1 MGTHFRHDSFLFSS
15 AFRSFYTDG
24 VFKTL
29 TKPASDPFALCQDV
43 AQAFDQARHAGITH
57 PIVVGAIPFD
67 VSQPSSL
74 YIPQTC
80 HFLSREAFKQKL
92 GAAPQT
98 SLRVVARHLPPER
111 EAFLDMVKSAVHVI
125 RQGELQKIVLSRM
138 QSLEVEE
145 PLNTIALLATLAEQ
159 NPNGYYFHLPMAA
172 DRCLFGAS
180 PELLLR
186 QEARSI
192 WTTPLA
198 GTARR
203 GADEQEDRDNGE
215 RLLASRK
222 DRHEHQLVIDEIR
235 QMLAGYCSSLNIPQ
249 QPELLRTP
257 NLWHLASPI
266 EGLLKTDNS
275 QSLSLACLLHP
286 TPALC
291 GVPKEKAF
299 RMIRELEPFDRG
311 VFGGIVGWSDD
322 KGNGEWAVTIRCGT
336 SQQQGIQLYAG
347 AGIVADSDPASEWLE
362 IEAKMRTMLCA
373 LGQ

>member
-1 MGTHFRHDSFLFSS
+1 MGMPFHHDSFLFSS
-15 AFRSFYTDG
+15 AFRSLYADG

-29 TKPASDPFALCQDV
+29 TGPASDPAALCQDV
-43 AQAFDQARHAGITH
+43 AQAFKQARHAGITH
-57 PIVVGAIPFD
+57 PIVVGSIPFD

-74 YIPQTC
+74 YIPQAC
-80 HFLSREAFKQKL
+80 HFLSRDAFKQKL
-92 GAAPQT
+92 DAAPQKPL
-98 SLRVVARHLPPER
+98 SVVARQHHPER
-111 EAFLDMVKSAVHVI
+111 EAFLSMVKSAVQAIH
-125 RQGELQKIVLSRM
+125 QGELQKIVLSRI
-138 QSLEVEE
+138 QSLQVEE
-145 PLNTIALLATLAEQ
+145 PLDTIALLATLAEQ
-159 NPNGYYFHLPMAA
+159 NPNGYYFHHPLAEN
-172 DRCLFGAS
+172 RRLFGAS

-186 QEARSI
+186 QEASSI

-198 GTARR
+198 GTTRR
-203 GADEQEDRDNGE
+203 GADEQEDRVNRD

-235 QMLAGYCSSLNIPQ
+235 HLLAGHCSSLNIPQ

-266 EGLLKTDNS
+266 AGRLKTDNS
-275 QSLSLACLLHP
+275 QSLALACLLHP

-299 RMIRELEPFDRG
+299 RLIRELEPFDRG

-322 KGNGEWAVTIRCGT
+322 EGNGEWAIAIRCGT
-336 SQQQGIQLYAG
+336 SQQQDIQLYAG
-347 AGIVADSDPASEWLE
+347 AGIVADSDPAAEWLE
-362 IEAKMRTMLCA
+362 IEGKMRTMLSA

>member
-1 MGTHFRHDSFLFSS
+1 MGIPFHHGSFLFSS
-15 AFRSFYTDG
+15 TFCSLYAEG
-24 VFKTL
+24 IFKTL
-29 TKPASDPFALCQDV
+29 PRPASDPVALCQDV
-43 AQAFDQARHAGITH
+43 AQAFEHARYAGITH

-74 YIPQTC
+74 YIPQAN
-80 HFLSREAFKQKL
+80 HFLSREKFKQKL
-92 GAAPQT
+92 SAAPQMR
-98 SLRVVARHLPPER
+98 LRVVARRPHPER
-111 EAFLDMVKSAVHVI
+111 EDFLAMVKSAVHAI

-138 QSLEVEE
+138 QLLQVEE

-159 NPNGYYFHLPMAA
+159 NPNGYYFHLPLASN
-172 DRCLFGAS
+172 RCLFGAS

-186 QEARSI
+186 QEGRTI

-198 GTARR
+198 GTSRR
-203 GADEQEDRDNGE
+203 GTDEQEDGDNRD

-222 DRHEHQLVIDEIR
+222 DRKEHQLVIDEIR
-235 QMLAGYCSSLNIPQ
+235 HMLAGYCSSLNIPQ

-266 EGLLKTDNS
+266 EGQLKTGNS

-299 RMIRELEPFDRG
+299 RLIRELEPFERG

-322 KGNGEWAVTIRCGT
+322 EGNGEWAVTIRCGT
-336 SQQQGIQLYAG
+336 SQQQNIQLYAG
-347 AGIVADSDPASEWLE
+347 AGIVSDSDPTAEWLE